1 MADAYLNLAEDVLA
15 ASGTPMRPRDILRVA
30 YLNRLVPSHLHGAT
44 QHKTL
49 HARLSED
56 VSTYREAS
64 RFYRTGP
71 GVFFLRRLR
80 NDAMPVVGSEEFF
93 APPRKKELRRDWVM
107 ALRMSFGHSNV
118 AKQISLQTIKG
129 ELDDGKFGYFPYS
142 VVRREGNLA
151 VVHSFVVVFN
161 GDDVLSYRTG
171 RFYPST
177 DPLRGRRS
185 VGVGG
190 AVLIGEADLL
200 YESMHGI
207 VANGIAE
214 LGYAIGLPRRLAEV
228 ARYENQVRPVLAV
241 AVPGS
246 DSHPNVLHVVMAYR
260 CPPDFFPSKAAM
272 SINDLRWLN
281 AFNPTNNAED
291 FDATSR
297 LLIEQKMLVGLSS
310 MAGSA

>member
-1 MADAYLNLAEDVLA
+1 MA

-107 ALRMSFGHSNV
+107 ALRMSFGHSND

-142 VVRREGNLA
+142 VVRREGSLL
-151 VVHSFVVVFN
+151 V
-161 GDDVLSYRTG
+161 R
-171 RFYPST
+171 RFEEPS
-177 DPLRGRRS
+177 PSVRRS
-185 VGVGG
+185 SST
-190 AVLIGEADLL
+190 A
-200 YESMHGI
+200 S
-207 VANGIAE
+207 
-214 LGYAIGLPRRLAEV
+214 GLKDRAAFPRLAT
-228 ARYENQVRPVLAV
+228 RKTLSR
-241 AVPGS
+241 
-246 DSHPNVLHVVMAYR
+246 
-260 CPPDFFPSKAAM
+260 
-272 SINDLRWLN
+272 RWGT
-281 AFNPTNNAED
+281 P
-291 FDATSR
+291 
-297 LLIEQKMLVGLSS
+297 KY
-310 MAGSA
+310 

>member
-1 MADAYLNLAEDVLA
+1 VTDAYLNLAENVLA
-15 ASGTPMRPRDILRVA
+15 ASGTPMRPRDILRFA
-30 YLNRLVPSHLHGAT
+30 YLNRLVPSHLHGVT

-49 HARLSED
+49 HARLSEEI
-56 VSTYREAS
+56 STYREAS

-80 NDAMPVVGSEEFF
+80 NDAIFGVESEEFF
-93 APPRKKELRRDWVM
+93 APPRKKELKRDWVM
-107 ALRMSFGHSNV
+107 ALRMRFEHTGA
-118 AKQISLQTIKG
+118 AKAISLEAIKG
-129 ELDDGKFGYFPYS
+129 ELDEGRFGYFPYS
-142 VVRREGNLA
+142 VIRRESDLA
-151 VVHSFVVVFN
+151 VVHSFVVVSN
-161 GDDVLSYRTG
+161 GDDILSYRTG

-177 DPLRGRRS
+177 DPLWGRRS

-200 YESMHGI
+200 YQSMHGI

-214 LGYAIGLPRRLAEV
+214 LGYAIGLPRRLAEI
-228 ARYENQVRPVLAV
+228 ARYKNQVRPVLAV

-246 DSHPNVLHVVMAYR
+246 DSHPDVLHVVMVYS

-272 SINDLRWLN
+272 SINDLRWLS
-281 AFNPTNNAED
+281 ALNPTNNADD

-297 LLIEQKMLVGLSS
+297 LLIEQRMLVGLSS
-310 MAGSA
+310 LARSA